1 MMRPTL
7 VAQNILVKLYSWDV
21 FLSCREIDKLQEEL
35 VDSESILDSKRKVL
49 SQPFRLT
56 MYKEWYMYLLN

>member
-1 MMRPTL
+1 MCPTL
-7 VAQNILVKLYSWDV
+7 VAQNILVKLYSWGV

-49 SQPFRLT
+49 ERTTLKT
-56 MYKEWYMYLLN
+56 YNLY

>member
-1 MMRPTL
+1 MCPTL

-21 FLSCREIDKLQEEL
+21 FLSYREIDKLQEEL

-49 SQPFRLT
+49 ERTTLKT
-56 MYKEWYMYLLN
+56 YYLY

>member
-1 MMRPTL
+1 MCPTL

-21 FLSCREIDKLQEEL
+21 FPSCREIDKLQEEL

-49 SQPFRLT
+49 AHTTFKT
-56 MYKEWYMYLLN
+56 YYLH

>member
-1 MMRPTL
+1 MFHTL

-49 SQPFRLT
+49 ARTTFKT
-56 MYKEWYMYLLN
+56 YYLH

>member
-1 MMRPTL
+1 MCPTL

-21 FLSCREIDKLQEEL
+21 FLSGREIDKLQEEL

-49 SQPFRLT
+49 ERTTLKT
-56 MYKEWYMYLLN
+56 YYLY

>member
-1 MMRPTL
+1 MCPTL
-7 VAQNILVKLYSWDV
+7 VAQNILVKLYSWGV

-49 SQPFRLT
+49 ARTTF
-56 MYKEWYMYLLN
+56 